1 MILATC
7 KETGL
12 PCHIWVADI
21 QAIEEHGGAH
31 PYSRL
36 YLKDEKQHHE
46 FTLDVTQSKTEL
58 KRRIKHERLIPGIEV
73 KSKPISED
81 ADE

>member
-46 FTLDVTQSKTEL
+46 FTLDVLQSKSEL
-58 KRRIKHERLIPGIEV
+58 KRRIKHERLIPASEV
-73 KSKPISED
+73 KSRGISED
-81 ADE
+81 TDE

>member
-21 QAIEEHGGAH
+21 QKVEPHGGAA
-31 PYSRL
+31 PFTRV
-36 YLKDEKQHHE
+36 YLKDAKQHHE
-46 FTLDVTQSKTEL
+46 FTLDVTETQVEIS
-58 KRRIKHERLIPGIEV
+58 RRIKHERLIPGIEV
-73 KSKPISED
+73 KAK
-81 ADE
+81 ATG